1 MLKKTI
7 FIYTLLIMYST
18 VYSQTDMAV
27 QMAKTIMKQYS
38 DSLVVKKYINHLM
51 QDNLLQGNTSEAD
64 IEKANRR
71 PANWNYEIG
80 VVLTGFDRLWRSTGN
95 QEYLRYTKKI
105 IDHFLD
111 SEGNIRTYHMD
122 EFNIDNIPPG
132 RQLISL
138 YQVYKDKKY
147 LKAAEKLKY
156 QLDLQPR
163 TKEGGYWHKLK
174 YPYQMWLD
182 GLYMGQPFRAEY
194 LMLTGN
200 DQEWDD
206 VANQFIMMA
215 NGARDKKTGLM
226 YHAFDESRVQRW
238 SNAKTGH
245 SPEFWS
251 RAMGWYILGLVDV
264 LEIFPETHPKK

>member
-1 MLKKTI
+1 
-7 FIYTLLIMYST
+7 
-18 VYSQTDMAV
+18 
-27 QMAKTIMKQYS
+27 
-38 DSLVVKKYINHLM
+38 
-51 QDNLLQGNTSEAD
+51 
-64 IEKANRR
+64 
-71 PANWNYEIG
+71 
-80 VVLTGFDRLWRSTGN
+80 
-95 QEYLRYTKKI
+95 
-105 IDHFLD
+105 
-111 SEGNIRTYHMD
+111 
-122 EFNIDNIPPG
+122 
-132 RQLISL
+132 
-138 YQVYKDKKY
+138 
-147 LKAAEKLKY
+147 
-156 QLDLQPR
+156 
-163 TKEGGYWHKLK
+163 
-174 YPYQMWLD
+174 MWLD

-264 LEIFPETHPKK
+264 LEIFLKRTQKEGIEPDI